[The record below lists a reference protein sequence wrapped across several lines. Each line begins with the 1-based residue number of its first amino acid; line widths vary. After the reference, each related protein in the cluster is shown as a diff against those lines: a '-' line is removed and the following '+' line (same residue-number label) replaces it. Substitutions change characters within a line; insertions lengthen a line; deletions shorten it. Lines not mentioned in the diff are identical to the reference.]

1 MMSNDWLDKIV
12 KCPNCK
18 QEVRDGD
25 RIWLDGDCLCPECY
39 QHKRRKM
46 DDLKRQGY
54 QEALKGNKEYLE
66 ED

>member
-1 MMSNDWLDKIV
+1 MEDWLNKTV

-18 QEVRDGD
+18 QDVRDGD

-39 QHKRRKM
+39 KHKRMKM
-46 DDLKRQGY
+46 DSLRQEGYDKASNEYKRW
-54 QEALKGNKEYLE
+54 LE

>member
-1 MMSNDWLDKIV
+1 MSDWLDRIV

-18 QEVRDGD
+18 NDVRDGD

-46 DDLKRQGY
+46 DDLKKQGY
-54 QEALKGNKEYLE
+54 EQALKDNKRYLE
-66 ED
+66 DD

>member
-1 MMSNDWLDKIV
+1 MSDWLDRIV

-18 QEVRDGD
+18 NDVRDGD

-39 QHKRRKM
+39 QYKRRKI

-54 QEALKGNKEYLE
+54 EQALKDNKRYLE
-66 ED
+66 DD